1 MHEKQSDGTKNAIDT
16 RTVTR
21 LRGGALKESPDC
33 LVVEEPLEIRVNGR
47 RFTTTMRTPGHDI
60 ILARGLLFTEG
71 VVRHNDDIEEIAT
84 STRCRENN
92 AELINVVDAAVPE
105 LEELPDHLW
114 ERALISNSSCGLC
127 GKASIEALKTKVA
140 PLPDHSPIAVE
151 ALLQLPHRMREQ
163 QELFQSTGGLHA
175 AGIFTAKGESLALYE
190 DIGRHNATDKAIGY
204 GLEAGWLPCAVDDE
218 PLILLV
224 SGRSSF
230 EITQKALMARISV
243 VCSVS
248 AASTLAVEL
257 AEANNQT
264 LIGFLRDASCTIY
277 CGGQRATYEPGM

>member
-1 MHEKQSDGTKNAIDT
+1 MHEKQRDVLTNASEK

-21 LRGGALKESPDC
+21 LRNGALKDVSDC

-60 ILARGLLFTEG
+60 ELARGLLFTEG
-71 VVRHNDDIEEIAT
+71 VARHNDDIEEITT

-92 AELINVVDAAVPE
+92 AELINVVNAVVPDLEDLPE
-105 LEELPDHLW
+105 HLW
-114 ERALISNSSCGLC
+114 ERSLISNSSCGLC
-127 GKASIEALKTKVA
+127 GKASIEALKTKVT
-140 PLPDHSPIAVE
+140 PLPNHSPIATE
-151 ALLQLPHRMREQ
+151 TLLQLPHRMREQ
-163 QELFQSTGGLHA
+163 QALFESTGGLHA
-175 AGIFTAKGESLALYE
+175 AGIFTANGECRALYE
-190 DIGRHNATDKAIGY
+190 DIGRHNATDKAIGC
-204 GLEAGWLPCAVDDE
+204 GLEAGWLPCSMNEE

-230 EITQKALMARISV
+230 EITQKALMARIPL

-264 LIGFLRDASCTIY
+264 LVGFLRDASCTIY
-277 CGGQRATYEPGM
+277 CGRQRVV

>member
-1 MHEKQSDGTKNAIDT
+1 MHKKQSDIPQEPVKHRA
-16 RTVTR
+16 VAR
-21 LRGGALKESPDC
+21 LRNGEIHETLDC

-60 ILARGLLFTEG
+60 KLARGLLFTEG
-71 VVRHNDDIEEIAT
+71 VVRDHDDIEEITT

-92 AELINVVDAAVPE
+92 TELINIVNATVPE
-105 LEELPDHLW
+105 LEDVPAHLW

-127 GKASIEALKTKVA
+127 GKASIEALKTRVA
-140 PLPDHSPIAVE
+140 PLPDHQPIAIKT
-151 ALLQLPHRMREQ
+151 LLQLPHHMREQ
-163 QELFQSTGGLHA
+163 QKLFQSTGGLHA
-175 AGIFTAKGESLALYE
+175 AGIFTAHGECLALFE
-190 DIGRHNATDKAIGY
+190 DIGRHNATDKAVGC
-204 GLEAGWLPCAVDDE
+204 GLQAGWLPGAMRDE
-218 PLILLV
+218 PLVLLV

-230 EITQKALMARISV
+230 EITQKALMARIPV

-248 AASTLAVEL
+248 AASTLGVEL

-277 CGGQRATYEPGM
+277 CGSQRVK

>member
-1 MHEKQSDGTKNAIDT
+1 MHTKQSETPQESVKQ

-21 LRGGALKESPDC
+21 LRNSEVTDLNDC
-33 LVVEEPLEIRVNGR
+33 LVVEEPLEIRVSGR

-60 ILARGLLFTEG
+60 ELARGLLFTEG
-71 VVRHNDDIEEIAT
+71 VVRDNDDIEEIST

-92 AELINVVDAAVPE
+92 SELINVVNVTVPD
-105 LEELPDHLW
+105 LEDVPAHLW

-127 GKASIEALKTKVA
+127 GKASIEALKTKIA
-140 PLPDHSPIAVE
+140 PLPDHSPVAIQT
-151 ALLQLPHRMREQ
+151 LLQLPYHMRKQ

-175 AGIFTAKGESLALYE
+175 AGIFTAHGECLALFE
-190 DIGRHNATDKAIGY
+190 DIGRHNATDKAIGC
-204 GLEAGWLPCAVDDE
+204 GLQAGWLPCVAQGE
-218 PLILLV
+218 PLVLLV

-230 EITQKALMARISV
+230 EIVQKAIMARIPI

-248 AASTLAVEL
+248 AASTLGVEL

-264 LIGFLRDASCTIY
+264 LVGFLRDASCTIY
-277 CGGQRATYEPGM
+277 SGKQRVQNQ